1 MKKPMLLNQK
11 GFSLIEVMVAA
22 AILSVSLLGFAEA
35 QLMALHASEQAY
47 LINLASLKNQELAEN
62 VMLCGSQSF
71 CFQQALI
78 LWKKEIQEK
87 FPNGIG
93 QISKLNLSR
102 YQSKIQWR
110 FSFSKF
116 PSSLNL
122 LFSA

>member
-1 MKKPMLLNQK
+1 MKKPILLNQK

-22 AILSVSLLGFAEA
+22 VILSVSLLGFAEA

-47 LINLASLKNQELAEN
+47 LINLAGLKNQELAEN
-62 VMLCGSQSF
+62 VMLCGSQPF

-93 QISKLNLSR
+93 QISKLNLSI
-102 YQSKIQWR
+102 YQSKIQWL